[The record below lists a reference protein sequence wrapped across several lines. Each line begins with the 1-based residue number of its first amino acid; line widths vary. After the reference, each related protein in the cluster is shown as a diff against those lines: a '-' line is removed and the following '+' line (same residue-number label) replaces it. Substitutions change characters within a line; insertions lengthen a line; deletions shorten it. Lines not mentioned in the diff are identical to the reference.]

1 MEQFDSF
8 NPVSIRNILV
18 KIENIGFISPN
29 KQISLYSNVLMM
41 CHDLIVQ
48 FIKSKQQS
56 LICFFIEFTFQKYQS
71 KSKTYEIFNSYLN
84 SLEQHNTK
92 LSAIFLYLFQTDQ
105 CRNNALLY
113 QKCNQTM
120 RDFTKIKKEQQL
132 DDVTLKF
139 NDIITISQLIFDDI
153 TVDQIIHLLT
163 DEVMKNSQTL
173 NPLLEISASHLIQLL
188 ILYKQASANSRP
200 FSTPKR
206 SPKKDQKSQ
215 SPKLQGFYRWGSPFF
230 SQNEFYKNPLN
241 QRLLEDLE
249 QQAKKYPK
257 TRLLN
262 SQYNYYSPLTPN
274 KTRSDFESKDSVV
287 SDFIKIKSNDNS
299 KKQSP
304 SVIYHTES
312 SFSEKKQ
319 DPIKQSGCLYNYEV
333 PQTQQELLKIIQMY
347 SIQYFDPSI
356 ELPQPLDVKISY
368 EHLIDLY
375 TELEQEVTFRKTTYR
390 AKQYFA
396 SIDPRYLQINKNEKI
411 EAISQVEGWIL
422 GKNEFGH
429 IGCCADSYIQKL

>member
-8 NPVSIRNILV
+8 NPVSIRNILA

-29 KQISLYSNVLMM
+29 KQISLYANILMI
-41 CHDLIVQ
+41 CHDLIIQ

-56 LICFFIEFTFQKYQS
+56 LICFFIEYTFQKNQS

-84 SLEQHNTK
+84 SLEQHNSK
-92 LSAIFLYLFQTDQ
+92 LSSIFLYLFQNDQ
-105 CRNNALLY
+105 CRNIALLY
-113 QKCNQTM
+113 EKSNQII
-120 RDFTKIKKEQQL
+120 RDFTKIKKDQQL
-132 DDVTLKF
+132 DDITLKF
-139 NDIITISQLIFDDI
+139 NDIITISQLILDEI
-153 TVDQIIHLLT
+153 TVDEIINLLT
-163 DEVMKNSQTL
+163 NEVMKNFQTL
-173 NPLLEISASHLIQLL
+173 NPLLEISSSHLVQLL
-188 ILYKQASANSRP
+188 ILYYQTSQTFKP

-206 SPKKDQKSQ
+206 SPYKDKKFQ
-215 SPKLQGFYRWGSPFF
+215 SPKLSGFYKWGSPFF
-230 SQNEFYKNPLN
+230 SQNEFHKNPLN
-241 QRLLEDLE
+241 KKLLEDLD

-257 TRLLN
+257 TRFMSN
-262 SQYNYYSPLTPN
+262 QFNYYSPLTPN

-287 SDFIKIKSNDNS
+287 SDFIKMKSYDNS

-304 SVIYHTES
+304 SLIYHTEN

-319 DPIKQSGCLYNYEV
+319 DQIKQSGCLYNYEI
-333 PQTQQELLKIIQMY
+333 PQTQQELQKIIQMY

-356 ELPQPLDVKISY
+356 QLPQPLDIKITY

-375 TELEQEVTFRKTTYR
+375 TELEQEMTFRKTNYK

-411 EAISQVEGWIL
+411 EVISQIEGWIL

-429 IGCCADSYIQKL
+429 IGCCADTYIQRL